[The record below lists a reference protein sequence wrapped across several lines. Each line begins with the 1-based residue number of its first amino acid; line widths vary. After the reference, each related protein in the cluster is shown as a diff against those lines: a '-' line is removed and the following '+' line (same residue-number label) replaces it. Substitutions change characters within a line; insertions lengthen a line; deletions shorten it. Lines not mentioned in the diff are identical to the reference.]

1 MEKETIGLKAMIMFD
16 MLLVLLNMME
26 MCTKLQCHSIS
37 SPNIFDRFTSRQVAL
52 CHVSS

>member
-26 MCTKLQCHSIS
+26 MCTKLQC
-37 SPNIFDRFTSRQVAL
+37 SPNIFDRFTSHQVAL